1 MKSLLLSFIVSVML
15 STSSSPTTDTVYICN
30 GPQSTRYHL
39 KENCSGLNRCST
51 EVQKVTIKQAKDK
64 GRTLCKL
71 ED

>member
-1 MKSLLLSFIVSVML
+1 MKTLLLSVVASFL
-15 STSSSPTTDTVYICN
+15 LATSSPPSVSTAYVCN
-30 GPQSTRYHL
+30 GPASTRYHL

-51 EVQKVTIKQAKDK
+51 SIEKTTVAAAKEK

>member
-1 MKSLLLSFIVSVML
+1 MKTLLLSCVASLLLST
-15 STSSSPTTDTVYICN
+15 STPPADHVYICN
-30 GPQSTRYHL
+30 GSASTRYHL

-51 EVQKVTIKQAKDK
+51 AIEKVTLKQAKEK